1 MYKIKNINNVLF
13 ITGVSVISLLIILLI
28 VLHKKTNTIFQSI
41 VVWLILFII
50 SNWCVKSLPLAIFSS
65 IILVLLLSFIRCNRN
80 VRENFDDDKDKDA
93 YTKLDDDDNTKDD
106 STKDDDDSTKDDSTN
121 DDNTKDDVNKD
132 KDEIIKGRHNVVRN
146 IENKKSDNISDDL
159 GLSEITKMLEGL
171 EDEKEDNKGTK
182 STSDDTSK
190 LGAAGAQ
197 RETFRLIN
205 TVNELDKTLKALSP
219 TLNQGK
225 NIIEM
230 MKKLNL

>member
-1 MYKIKNINNVLF
+1 MYNIKNLDNTLF
-13 ITGVSVISLLIILLI
+13 IISVSVVSLLILLLIIL
-28 VLHKKTNTIFQSI
+28 HKRTNTIFQSI
-41 VVWLILFII
+41 VVWLILFIL
-50 SNWCVKSLPLAIFSS
+50 SNWCIKSLPLAIFTS
-65 IILVLLLSFIRCNRN
+65 IILVLLLSFIRCHQN

-93 YTKLDDDDNTKDD
+93 YTKPDEDAKSNEDTKP
-106 STKDDDDSTKDDSTN
+106 
-121 DDNTKDDVNKD
+121 
-132 KDEIIKGRHNVVRN
+132 DEDT
-146 IENKKSDNISDDL
+146 KSDEDDKSSDIEKNRTNVTRQIEHKKVDTISDDL
-159 GLSEITKMLEGL
+159 GLSEISKMLEGV
-171 EDEKEDNKGTK
+171 DDDKEDSKGTK
-182 STSDDTSK
+182 STSDDHTK